1 MKRLLLLSSLVL
13 FIAAGNVFAQ
23 ERTVSGRVTS
33 TEDGSSLPGV
43 NVVLKGTTIGTATD
57 ADGRYSLSIP
67 SSGGTLVFSFIGL
80 QTAEVEIGERTVV
93 DVSMASDA
101 TQLSEVVVT
110 AYGVSDKRS
119 FTGSVG
125 EVNSDQ
131 IQKRPL
137 ANVSNALVGTISGVQ
152 TTTASGQPGD
162 APGIRIRGIGSIS
175 SSNDPLYV
183 VDGVPYDQ
191 GISNLHPGDIESIT
205 VLKDAASSTLY
216 GSRAANGVIIVT
228 TKRGKQDRTSFN
240 ISTNHGTSS
249 RAIPEYERVN
259 AREYYTLFWESY
271 KNSQIYGPGNVDP
284 VVAAQNATND
294 ISTLLGYNPFNV
306 PGNQLVNTN
315 GEFNPNAQQLYTDT
329 DWFVPLERNGYRGEY
344 NINYSGGN
352 ANSDYF
358 VSIGYLDEKGYIINS
373 DFERWTTRINLNV
386 KPLKWLKTGLNL
398 SATYTEANN
407 ARTDGSASFV
417 NPFRTGHICL
427 LAA

>member
-1 MKRLLLLSSLVL
+1 MKRLLLLSCVL
-13 FIAAGNVFAQ
+13 LSFASANVLAQ
-23 ERTVSGRVTS
+23 GRTVSGRVTS
-33 TEDGSSLPGV
+33 TEDGSALPGV
-43 NVVLKGTTIGTATD
+43 NVVLKGTTNGTATD

-67 SSGGTLVFSFIGL
+67 SQGGTLVFSFIGL
-80 QTAEVEIGERTVV
+80 QTIEVEIGERTIV
-93 DVSMASDA
+93 DVTMASDA
-101 TQLSEVVVT
+101 TQLSEVVIT

-152 TTTASGQPGD
+152 TTTSSGQPGS
-162 APGIRIRGIGSIS
+162 APGIRIRGIGSINA
-175 SSNDPLYV
+175 SNDPLYV

-191 GISNLHPGDIESIT
+191 GISNLNPGDIESIT

-216 GSRAANGVIIVT
+216 GSRAANGVIMVT

-344 NINYSGGN
+344 NLNYSGGN
-352 ANSDYF
+352 STSDYF
-358 VSIGYLDEKGYIINS
+358 VSIGYL
-373 DFERWTTRINLNV
+373 V
-386 KPLKWLKTGLNL
+386 
-398 SATYTEANN
+398 
-407 ARTDGSASFV
+407 
-417 NPFRTGHICL
+417 L
-427 LAA
+427 L